1 MYSKTPTTV
10 ERPTKVEK
18 DSFITFKITILL
30 YSSSLV
36 SYSIFFFRDKIQKDS
51 SSLYLYAYIVSL

>member
-36 SYSIFFFRDKIQKDS
+36 SYSIFFFQG
-51 SSLYLYAYIVSL
+51 